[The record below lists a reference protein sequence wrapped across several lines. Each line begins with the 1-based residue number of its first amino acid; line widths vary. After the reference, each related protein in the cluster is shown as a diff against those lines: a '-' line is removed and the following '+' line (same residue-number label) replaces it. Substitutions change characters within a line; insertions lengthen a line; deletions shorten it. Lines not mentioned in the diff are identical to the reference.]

1 MYFLP
6 WKANQHIST
15 CQKPTYSAPLWNLPR
30 IVFWMCLHPLYAS
43 ISRIRTVSQI
53 SLDTPWGVPFLYQV
67 RKCLQNAKTNE
78 QRVSSWVK
86 ELLNA
91 WPTELWK
98 SSGFPQRR
106 DWNCSWEKAGCLA
119 ILARSPFLFL
129 LHWKAMLS
137 GSISHQGAINSV
149 TYPSRAPSILW
160 LKIPPVTSAFSSMS
174 SLGRSGKKSQGEKSE
189 VQSLRATY

>member
-6 WKANQHIST
+6 WKANQHIFT

-30 IVFWMCLHPLYAS
+30 IVFWMCLHSLYAS

-78 QRVSSWVK
+78 QRGSSWVK

-91 WPTELWK
+91 WPTKLWK
-98 SSGFPQRR
+98 SSRV
-106 DWNCSWEKAGCLA
+106 EKGLE
-119 ILARSPFLFL
+119 LFL
-129 LHWKAMLS
+129 REGWLPCHS
-137 GSISHQGAINSV
+137 GQIPKLYPTFSASV
-149 TYPSRAPSILW
+149 T
-160 LKIPPVTSAFSSMS
+160 LKSNAFRFY
-174 SLGRSGKKSQGEKSE
+174 LTPGGNQ
-189 VQSLRATY
+189 